1 MSQAT
6 QPVRG
11 VEMTRTVKALRRTT
25 PRFAQLAVRSS
36 ARAFGTAT
44 ATRRPLPD
52 YLIIGAKK
60 GGTSSL
66 TNWLLQ
72 HPDHLRMFPRFQPLK
87 SPHFFDINFSRG
99 EAWYRGHF
107 PTQRA
112 RERHPGS
119 VLGEASPYY
128 MFHPAAAARARSVVP
143 DAKVIA
149 VLRNPVS
156 RAYSNY
162 WDRVAAGTE
171 TLPTFEEA
179 LAAEAERLAGVDH
192 DRLANDPAYYS
203 LAHDQFTYLARGRY
217 LEHLQTWLDTYPSE
231 QVLVLRAEDMYSDPV
246 GVFKTVQGFLGLRVW
261 PHVNTKTYNERSKP
275 PLDARTRDRLAEYY
289 RPYNE
294 ALYERLGRDMGW
306 EKKSVR

>member
-1 MSQAT
+1 MSQT
-6 QPVRG
+6 NQPVRG
-11 VEMTRTVKALRRTT
+11 VEMPRAVTVLRRTT
-25 PRFAQLAVRSS
+25 PRFAQLAVRSTV
-36 ARAFGTAT
+36 RGYGKAT
-44 ATRRPLPD
+44 AAWRPLPD

-72 HPDHLRMFPRFQPLK
+72 HPDNLRMFPSFQPLK
-87 SPHFFDINFSRG
+87 SPHFFDINFAKG
-99 EAWYRGHF
+99 VAWYRSHF
-107 PTQRA
+107 PT
-112 RERHPGS
+112 ERVRSDRPGS
-119 VLGEASPYY
+119 IVGEASPYY

-162 WDRVAAGTE
+162 WDRVSAGTE

-179 LAAEAERLAGVDH
+179 LAAEEGRMAGVDH
-192 DRLANDPAYYS
+192 ERLVHDPTYYS

-217 LEHLQTWLDTYPSE
+217 LEHLQTWLDTFPGE
-231 QVLVLRAEDMYSDPV
+231 QTLVLRAEDMYSDPA
-246 GVFKTVQGFLGLRVW
+246 GVFDTVQRFLGLRAC
-261 PHVNTKTYNERSKP
+261 PSINMKTYNERSKP
-275 PLDARTRDRLAEYY
+275 PIDARTRDRLAEYY

-306 EKKSVR
+306 